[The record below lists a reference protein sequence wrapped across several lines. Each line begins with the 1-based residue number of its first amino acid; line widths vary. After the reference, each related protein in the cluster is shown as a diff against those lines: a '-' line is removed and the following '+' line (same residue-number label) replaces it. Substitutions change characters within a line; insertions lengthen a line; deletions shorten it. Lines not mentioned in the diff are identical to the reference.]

1 MTRDEL
7 HIAFKVELDKNSN
20 SIAYGGCPA
29 FIDAEIDY
37 WLNKALY
44 DVIIDK
50 FTGGGSDIKFEGS
63 VKRISDLERLV
74 RTDKNLNVDKD
85 PDSNCVHLE
94 SLLNKQ
100 QYSKGRMLFVQAVL
114 KWTKD
119 NITNSATVK
128 LISHVDAKQFIKTYN
143 NTPWIE
149 DPVGIIKDNT
159 LFIYYDPISMIGDK
173 YTLDITYVKHP
184 CLVTE
189 LPPTSALDELPQQ
202 TWYQVIN
209 RAVQLALDNI
219 ESQRLTT
226 NTQINETEE

>member
-7 HIAFKVELDKNSN
+7 HMAFKVELDKNSN

-37 WLNKALY
+37 WLNRALY
-44 DVIIDK
+44 DVIINK
-50 FTGGGSDIKFEGS
+50 FTGGDSDIKFEGS

-74 RTDKNLNVDKD
+74 RTDTNLNLAKEQNT
-85 PDSNCVHLE
+85 NCVYLE

-114 KWTKD
+114 KWTDADKEK
-119 NITNSATVK
+119 SATIK
-128 LISHVDAKQFIKTYN
+128 LISHIDAKQFIQTYN
-143 NTPWIE
+143 NVPWIE

-159 LFIYYDPISMIGDK
+159 LYIYYDPISMKSDK
-173 YTLDITYVKHP
+173 YLLDLTYVKHP

-189 LPPTSALDELPQQ
+189 LPPTSALSELPQQ
-202 TWYQVIN
+202 TWYQVIT
-209 RAVQLALDNI
+209 RAVQLALENI

-226 NTQINETEE
+226 NTQINTEE